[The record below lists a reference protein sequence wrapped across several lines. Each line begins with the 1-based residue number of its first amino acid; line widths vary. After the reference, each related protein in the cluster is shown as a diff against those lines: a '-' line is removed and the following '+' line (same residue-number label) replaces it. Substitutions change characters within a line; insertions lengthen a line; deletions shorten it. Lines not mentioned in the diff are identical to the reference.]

1 MSVALATNSIV
12 NLGPQYTKLLKSP
25 NMKKFLCALWGI
37 ALALT
42 FVGCSSD
49 DGEESRGGNGNG
61 GNNGSNTDYIATTQV
76 KELTLPNKYWDK
88 ISAGHYLLYED
99 YTRRFYLSY
108 SGETVYLSVQMR
120 SGGKYQT
127 ALINETVGGIK
138 TFPNIQK
145 LDDLN
150 QAQKAEA
157 KQGCYYR
164 NASTYKNPGYY
175 SSSSYYP
182 DCGFIAWFV
191 TETNEELF
199 VRIRTTG
206 YSLDKEG
213 TLESISIEYQ
223 LF

>member
-1 MSVALATNSIV
+1 
-12 NLGPQYTKLLKSP
+12 
-25 NMKKFLCALWGI
+25 MKKFLCALCGI

-42 FVGCSSD
+42 YVGCSSD
-49 DGEESRGGNGNG
+49 DGEENGGDGGNG
-61 GNNGSNTDYIATTQV
+61 GNSGSNTDYIATSQV
-76 KELTLPNKYWDK
+76 NKLTLPNKYWDK
-88 ISAGHYLLYED
+88 ISAGHYLIYED
-99 YTRRFYLSY
+99 YHRRYYLSY

-120 SGGKYQT
+120 LNGQYQV
-127 ALINETVGGIK
+127 ARIDETVGGIK
-138 TFPNIQK
+138 TFPDIQK
-145 LDDLN
+145 LEDLD

-157 KQGCYYR
+157 KQDCYYR
-164 NASTYKNPGYY
+164 NVSTDYINPGYY
-175 SSSSYYP
+175 SSSSFYP

-206 YSLDKEG
+206 YTLDKEG